1 MLKDELSRDT
11 PVSEGIMSTSKLRTV
26 GVRLTILL
34 SVLIPHGSAQSFT
47 TASEGDTS
55 GEPIRIASF
64 NIKVFGQKKVGKA
77 DVMRVLSDIVRKYD
91 IVAVQE
97 IKDRKGEVPGLFLA
111 AINDGTNAYGV
122 LVSDR
127 TGKEDDDKHSREQY
141 AYYYRTSTIAVLDE
155 GVLYDDSQ
163 SDHFQREPFVVRF
176 ATKSGNFTFAMITIH
191 TRPES
196 AISEIGALGKVVE
209 WSRQRYA
216 GEDDYIVLRDFNA
229 GCRYASEEEIEL
241 IRPPLRGY
249 RAGVPILGIE

>member
-1 MLKDELSRDT
+1 
-11 PVSEGIMSTSKLRTV
+11 MSTSKLRTV

-34 SVLIPHGSAQSFT
+34 SVLIPHGSAQSFA

-97 IKDRKGEVPGLFLA
+97 IKDRKGEVLGEVPGLFLE

-163 SDHFQREPFVVRF
+163 SGMCQ
-176 ATKSGNFTFAMITIH
+176 
-191 TRPES
+191 
-196 AISEIGALGKVVE
+196 
-209 WSRQRYA
+209 
-216 GEDDYIVLRDFNA
+216 
-229 GCRYASEEEIEL
+229 
-241 IRPPLRGY
+241 
-249 RAGVPILGIE
+249 